1 MAKIIG
7 KARVAL
13 LERDD
18 QGLLEE
24 VSNIEIFNKL
34 NGLALDEGPVSDY
47 LQDGDDDE
55 QNLYKLGLRGG
66 TFKLILEEETQSLV
80 CLTEFDCPTMLN
92 EEEQLVLRGF
102 LYSQY
107 LDGVGENGSDVDLSS
122 KYSLGFD
129 FDEDNEKSIQQYS

>member
-1 MAKIIG
+1 MAKILG

-13 LERDD
+13 LERDE

-24 VSNIEIFNKL
+24 VTNIEIFNKL
-34 NGLALDEGPVSDY
+34 NGLALEQEPISDY
-47 LQDGDDDE
+47 LQDGDEGE
-55 QNLYKLGLRGG
+55 QSLYKLGLRGG
-66 TFKLILEEETQSLV
+66 TFKLIFEKETQSLV
-80 CLTEFDCPTMLN
+80 CLTEFDCPTILN
-92 EEEQLVLRGF
+92 EKEQRVLRAF

-107 LDGVGENGSDVDLSS
+107 LDGVGENGFDVDLPS